1 MLEFLSPFIF
11 SWLGHN
17 AMSQATLML
26 PRLPSYPGLYL
37 HTMSP
42 NSLFFV
48 GNFVT
53 ATAMVIVFFC
63 QKHSS
68 YSCVDGY
75 LDFLFHPIDLV
86 SWFMPFHAVLF
97 IWLKSKTCNQVR
109 FYLKLFFFFLLS
121 FVLGVCGLLSF
132 CVNFKVFFFPPIW
145 VANGYFMGKAL
156 HLQMIDFFSPQPFI
170 QC

>member
-1 MLEFLSPFIF
+1 
-11 SWLGHN
+11 
-17 AMSQATLML
+17 MSQVTLML

-37 HTMSP
+37 HTMNP
-42 NSLFFV
+42 NRLFFV

-75 LDFLFHPIDLV
+75 LDSLFHPIDLV

-109 FYLKLFFFFLLS
+109 FYLKLFFFFYS
-121 FVLGVCGLLSF
+121 VLFWVSVAFWASAWVLR
-132 CVNFKVFFFPPIW
+132 VFFPPIW
-145 VANGYFMGKAL
+145 VANGYIMGKAL
-156 HLQMIDFFSPQPFI
+156 HLQIIDFFSPQPFI